1 LGVPAL
7 LPQRRE
13 LGWPNR
19 GAATTPGADVGGAP
33 IMGGPRVDRRGQHE
47 VDDGP
52 RLGQITAKAT
62 GSPRVGLLTQ
72 YPHPRGPRTGG
83 PGLL

>member
-1 LGVPAL
+1 MGVPAL

-33 IMGGPRVDRRGQHE
+33 IMGGRGLIAEGSTRSTTDLASVRSRRKQP
-47 VDDGP
+47 DP
-52 RLGQITAKAT
+52 
-62 GSPRVGLLTQ
+62 PRVGLLTQ
-72 YPHPRGPRTGG
+72 IPIPVALEREGPVC
-83 PGLL
+83 